1 MMITLVLSSNMK
13 RMLKDNV
20 LVRKLTGIE
29 TAGSLNI
36 LFTDKTGTLTKGELE
51 VVGVMFGN
59 LDYYKEKDR
68 LKNNFTYYNLLKRSI
83 LSNTDCL
90 YDENKKIWIGG
101 NATDKALVNYF
112 NPSTYN
118 IKKLKEV
125 PFDSKNKYSYTK
137 VLDSGKEITYYK
149 GAPEVL
155 LNKCK
160 YYILPNGKTTPFI
173 NKNSIIDV
181 VNKYANMGIRVL
193 MICIEKDNKY
203 LMLHRTKKKNDINK
217 DKWLGIGGK
226 FEEGE
231 SPEECIVREV
241 MEETGLKLNSYK
253 LRTIVTYVST
263 NWETEYMYVFTS
275 NDFTGDLI
283 ECDEGDL
290 QWIDKKEVTK
300 LNTWEGDKIFVEK
313 LQKDS
318 RFFTVKFEY
327 DGDKLVRYNL
337 KEY

>member
-1 MMITLVLSSNMK
+1 MK
-13 RMLKDNV
+13 V
-20 LVRKLTGIE
+20 IVGGI
-29 TAGSLNI
+29 I
-36 LFTDKTGTLTKGELE
+36 
-51 VVGVMFGN
+51 
-59 LDYYKEKDR
+59 EK
-68 LKNNFTYYNLLKRSI
+68 
-83 LSNTDCL
+83 
-90 YDENKKIWIGG
+90 
-101 NATDKALVNYF
+101 
-112 NPSTYN
+112 
-118 IKKLKEV
+118 
-125 PFDSKNKYSYTK
+125 
-137 VLDSGKEITYYK
+137 
-149 GAPEVL
+149 
-155 LNKCK
+155 
-160 YYILPNGKTTPFI
+160 NGKYLLVQEAKKKCYKKWNFPAGHLDFNESLEQGAIREIKEETGC
-173 NKNSIIDV
+173 DV
-181 VNKYANMGIRVL
+181 ELNGVCY
-193 MICIEKDNKY
+193 IEKDNKY

-241 MEETGLKLNSYK
+241 TEETGLKLNSYK

-290 QWIDKKEVTK
+290 QWIDKIEVTK

-313 LQKDS
+313 LQNDS

-327 DGDKLVRYNL
+327 DGDKLVKYNL